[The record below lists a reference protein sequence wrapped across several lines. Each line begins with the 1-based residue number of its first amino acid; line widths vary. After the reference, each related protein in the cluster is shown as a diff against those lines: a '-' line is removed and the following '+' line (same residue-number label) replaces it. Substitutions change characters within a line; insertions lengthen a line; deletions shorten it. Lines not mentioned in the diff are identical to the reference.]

1 MKNWFDHVLY
11 QLDVRNETPA
21 MVMEDRVV
29 TYSMLKAGIE
39 RCARR
44 IAALHIDRRATVAV
58 LIKNPIRHVTVSLA
72 LLRLGLLSIS
82 LEHGQAG
89 IIDLKFGAVLG
100 DQDAVPL
107 INRGNP

>member
-1 MKNWFDHVLY
+1 
-11 QLDVRNETPA
+11 
-21 MVMEDRVV
+21 
-29 TYSMLKAGIE
+29 
-39 RCARR
+39 
-44 IAALHIDRRATVAV
+44 ALHIDRRATVAV

-107 INRGNP
+107 INRGNPFFEVDDKWFELDPPTDGSPLGAFSDPVQVCRLSLTSGSTG